1 MHIKLPHSIKLNYA
15 DNTEPLQIKYF
26 IVADG
31 SSGFK
36 AEAGRYHLYVSL
48 ACPFASRTVV
58 GRKLKGL
65 EDAISMDI
73 VYYATQ
79 EDGFHF
85 NPKVNIWI

>member
-1 MHIKLPHSIKLNYA
+1 MSTIASNAEPFEIKCS
-15 DNTEPLQIKYF
+15 

-48 ACPFASRTVV
+48 ACPFASRTIV

-65 EDAISMDI
+65 EDSISMDI

-85 NPKVNIWI
+85 NPKVNTWI